1 MMLVDRTLRKPVRGP
16 APAGATVRAD
26 ALSGLSLGLALIA
39 MSGCEVADTETTG
52 GSVATEAEAGG
63 AAYVNDDNFREE
75 VFESAL
81 PVLVDFTATWCAPC
95 KEVDPI
101 VDELA
106 AEMDGKAKVVKLDID
121 ESPNIYRQLNVNGVP
136 TVIFFNEGREEDRIS
151 GAQRREIY
159 VKYLAAMVEGGDV
172 LDTRLELLSQDE
184 YREHFILSRELDD
197 IEAMLPHRADL
208 LTQPFADGRT
218 PLSAAIKRP
227 SVRQEALIAL
237 ILSRGPDI
245 GLHDLMG
252 IGRCEDFLAA
262 VETDPELA
270 NRPDAEGAS
279 PLWLALMAGVRK
291 RDAQCAQALLEAG
304 AKPAQA
310 SDLKYYLPRAVLFY
324 EEPGLLGQF
333 LDAEMDPAQT
343 DGQGMNALHLAAMY
357 GYYPLVE
364 TLLDYGMNPLQRNGG
379 GDTAAEMIRAQQQ
392 RREQAWLERGPA
404 DSPETRAAIR
414 ELQDNTRRLLEL
426 LETRQT

>member
-1 MMLVDRTLRKPVRGP
+1 MRKPVRGP
-16 APAGATVRAD
+16 VRAGATVRAD
-26 ALSGLSLGLALIA
+26 ALSGLALGLALLA
-39 MSGCEVADTETTG
+39 VSGCEVADTESTG
-52 GSVATEAEAGG
+52 GSVATEAESGS
-63 AAYVNDDNFREE
+63 AAYVNDDTFLEE

-106 AEMDGKAKVVKLDID
+106 AQMDGKAKVVKLDID

-159 VKYLAAMVEGGDV
+159 VKYLAAMVEGSDM

-270 NRPDAEGAS
+270 NRPDADGAS

-291 RDAQCAQALLEAG
+291 SDAQCALALLESG
-304 AKPAQA
+304 ANPAQA
-310 SDLKYYLPRAVLFY
+310 SDSKYYLPRAVLFF
-324 EEPGLLGQF
+324 EDPLLLGQF
-333 LDAEMDPAQT
+333 LDSGMDPAQT

-364 TLLDYGMNPLQRNGG
+364 TLLNYGMNPEQRNGD
-379 GDTAAEMIRAQQQ
+379 GDTAAEMIRARHQ
-392 RREQAWLERGPA
+392 RREELWLERGPA
-404 DSPETRAAIR
+404 DSPDIRAAIQ
-414 ELQDNTRRLLEL
+414 ELQDNTRRMLEL